1 VEFAMFGISNEEDFQ
16 RFHRENLMKIAEINT
31 EFGLNGGNGG
41 FLAKR
46 RAGRVLQRAVNREAG
61 KHGLRYNLQGH
72 FMNTGTHAFEYDE
85 KVRPIKGRASRR

>member
-1 VEFAMFGISNEEDFQ
+1 MFGISNEVDFQ
-16 RFHRENLMKIAEINT
+16 RFHRENLKKIAEINV
-31 EFGLNGGNGG
+31 EFGLNGGNGS

-72 FMNTGTHAFEYDE
+72 FMNTGAHVLEYRDE
-85 KVRPIKGRASRR
+85 KPPVTGKVRDT